1 MKRIMVA
8 FAICVLGLTACGRE
22 TVETTQNVFAMDTYM
37 TLTAYGS
44 HGKKAVKEAVKEI
57 ERLDA
62 LLSTGKSDSEVTA
75 LNRTAE
81 AFLSEDTADLWEKST
96 EVFAKTNGAFDV
108 TVYPVM
114 RAWGFT
120 DGAYRVPKKEELQRL
135 LQKVDSSAVV
145 YDADLKK
152 LTLPKDAEIDFGGI
166 AKGYTAEKVAQIM
179 QDNGVKSALINLGGN
194 VKLLGGKPDGES
206 FHIAV
211 QSPEHDGN
219 YLGILHIKDVAAV
232 TSGGYERNFV
242 SDGVTYHH
250 IIDPDTGYPA
260 ENGLCSVTV
269 VSKDATLADAYSTAL
284 FVMGTQ
290 DAVSFWKAH
299 TEEFEAVL
307 WTTDGELLITEGLE
321 SVFTSSRAYEVIEK

>member
-1 MKRIMVA
+1 MKRIMAA
-8 FAICVLGLTACGRE
+8 FVICLLGLTACGRE
-22 TVETTQNVFAMDTYM
+22 TAETTQNIFAMDTYM

-44 HGKKAVKEAVKEI
+44 HGKKAVEEAVKEI

-62 LLSTGKSDSEVTA
+62 LLSTGKSDSEVAA
-75 LNRTAE
+75 LNRETE
-81 AFLSEDTADLWEKST
+81 AFLSEDTANLWEKST
-96 EVFAKTNGAFDV
+96 EVFAKTKGAFDV

-120 DGAYRVPKKEELQRL
+120 DGAYRVPEKEELQRL
-135 LQKVDSSAVV
+135 LQKVDSSAAV
-145 YDADLKK
+145 YDAEIKK
-152 LTLPKDAEIDFGGI
+152 LTLPKDVEIDFGGI
-166 AKGYTAEKVAQIM
+166 AKGYTAEQVTRIM
-179 QDNGVKSALINLGGN
+179 QENGVKSALINLGGN
-194 VKLLGGKPDGES
+194 VKLLGGKPDGEP

-219 YLGILHIKDVAAV
+219 YLGILHIKDMAAV

-260 ENGLCSVTV
+260 DNGLCSVTI

-299 TEEFEAVL
+299 TEEFDAVL

-321 SVFTSSRAYEVIEK
+321 PVFSSSREYDVIKK

>member
-1 MKRIMVA
+1 MKRIMAA
-8 FAICVLGLTACGRE
+8 FVICVLGLTACGRE
-22 TVETTQNVFAMDTYM
+22 TAETTQNIFAMDTYM

-44 HGKKAVKEAVKEI
+44 HGKKAVEEAVKEI

-62 LLSTGKSDSEVTA
+62 LLSTGKSDSEVSA
-75 LNRTAE
+75 LNLKAE

-96 EVFAKTNGAFDV
+96 EVFAKTTGAFDV

-120 DGAYRVPKKEELQRL
+120 AYRVPEKEELQRL
-135 LQKVDSSAVV
+135 LKKVDSSAAV
-145 YDADLKK
+145 YDAALKK

-166 AKGYTAEKVAQIM
+166 AKGYTAEQVAQIM
-179 QDNGVKSALINLGGN
+179 QENGVKSALINLGGN
-194 VKLLGGKPDGES
+194 VKLLGGKPDGEP

-219 YLGILHIKDVAAV
+219 YLGILHIRDVSAV

-260 ENGLCSVTV
+260 DNGLCSVTI

-299 TEEFEAVL
+299 AEEFDAVL

-321 SVFTSSRAYEVIEK
+321 SVFSSSREYDVIKK